1 MKKSQTRDNRGVTL
15 VELIVAVAIL
25 AVLFTVVLSFMTSG
39 TGAYRSIFGNVSLQ
53 TRVQTTMNQLQE
65 YLIDCN
71 GGVCYDSSAKT
82 LYILDVA
89 ENDDGAGHTTKTV
102 TEHAFAL
109 GSDNQ
114 LSYSSATVAL
124 TGEVINRTA
133 VTGSEPLASRV
144 SDFTAAAD
152 AKPSGTAGTS
162 WPTEQI
168 TVTVVMEQLGRSAT
182 GRQVVALRNRPLT
195 AASEAA
201 LLAAILA
208 G

>member
-109 GSDNQ
+109 TGGRMT
-114 LSYSSATVAL
+114 YASSIVAL
-124 TGEVINRTA
+124 DGAAVSRTVLTA
-133 VTGSEPLASRV
+133 SEPLV
-144 SDFTAAAD
+144 SGAEAFAAAAD
-152 AKPSGTAGTS
+152 SRPTGAGEAWQTA
-162 WPTEQI
+162 QM
-168 TVTVVMEQLGRSAT
+168 TVEVTLRQMGRSAD
-182 GRQVVALRNRPLT
+182 GKQVVALRNRPLT